1 MKNKNLREKL
11 LNDKE
16 LLKRSIK
23 ENSQFST
30 ADLLNIVADLID
42 YTLNDN
48 DLEDNLEK
56 NNKKFNQNFDE
67 AKEYNNL
74 FNYNIKFKKIGFKSI
89 DDFFDRLSND
99 IYIFDSNEF
108 GAAIK
113 RVLIYFV
120 DEYFKFYSIKD
131 FENLKGE
138 INE

>member
-1 MKNKNLREKL
+1 MENKNIKEKL

-16 LLKRSIK
+16 LLRRSVK

-56 NNKKFNQNFDE
+56 NNKEFNQNFDE
-67 AKEYNNL
+67 AKECNNL

-99 IYIFDSNEF
+99 IYIFDHNEF
-108 GAAIK
+108 VAAVK

-120 DEYFKFYSIKD
+120 DEYFKGYSIKD
-131 FENLKGE
+131 FKNKRR
-138 INE
+138 N